1 MSTPT
6 SVRVGPYTYVVKVDA
21 DRIKELEKESNTD
34 LYGITTHG
42 HLEIALQPDVAD
54 MVLRETLLH
63 EVLHAVLFNTGI
75 SDRMTDKAEEHLVR
89 ALSPAL
95 FSLLREN
102 PELVRYLTGGDEL

>member
-21 DRIKELEKESNTD
+21 DRIKELEKESESD

-42 HLEIALQPDVAD
+42 ILEIVLQPAVAD
-54 MVLRETLLH
+54 MVMRETLLH
-63 EVLHAVLFNTGI
+63 EVLHAILFNTGL

-95 FSLLREN
+95 FALLRDN
-102 PELVRYLTGGDEL
+102 PNLVQYLTGGYEQ

>member
-1 MSTPT
+1 MNTPT
-6 SVRVGPYTYVVKVDA
+6 HVRVGPYTYTVKVDA
-21 DRIKELEKESNTD
+21 ERIKELEKESDTD

-42 HLEIALQPDVAD
+42 HLEIVLQPDVAD

-63 EVLHAVLFNTGI
+63 EILHAVLFNTGL
-75 SDRMTDKAEEHLVR
+75 SDRMTDKAEEHMVR

-102 PELVRYLTGGDEL
+102 PDLVRYLTGSDEQ

>member
-6 SVRVGPYTYVVKVDA
+6 SVRVGPYTYVVKVDK
-21 DRIKELEKESNTD
+21 DRIKELEKESDTD

-42 HLEIALQPDVAD
+42 LLEIVLQPDVAD

-63 EVLHAVLFNTGI
+63 EVLHAVLFNTGL

-95 FSLLREN
+95 FGLLRDN
-102 PELVRYLTGGDEL
+102 HNLVQYLIGDDEL